1 MMVVSCTVR
10 YDKDIGEGHRHEKD
24 SLSNYFIDPISTVGA
39 YDVKLE
45 GRKVQKDDLFEV
57 PSVVCTNQRI
67 SCILGLC
74 YWLSDC
80 FKKNHE
86 VYSSDAFIY
95 CIICLKKPASSKVFA
110 DFLLVATI
118 QKHIFWSWT
127 TDASQICSYTH
138 VME

>member
-1 MMVVSCTVR
+1 MINQEISYDLMVAC
-10 YDKDIGEGHRHEKD
+10 KDIGEGHRHEKD

-80 FKKNHE
+80 FKKNRE
-86 VYSSDAFIY
+86 VYSSDAFTVSFASRSLHPPK
-95 CIICLKKPASSKVFA
+95 CL
-110 DFLLVATI
+110 L
-118 QKHIFWSWT
+118 IFF
-127 TDASQICSYTH
+127 
-138 VME
+138 